1 MKQSRHLFLN
11 YSFPGRSGR
20 RNQRR
25 ATNWRKVGGRTRK
38 TFYSIRRRNIEYSM
52 RPVFIS
58 RDNFLFFLFFL
69 ERSKA
74 NLEILFVSANKRIQ
88 RRSLD
93 RPSSPNTS
101 SRVIH
106 LPMNRWFTY
115 TRQIVKLFVC
125 PFDDVRWRRE
135 RSVCEENKAKR
146 KCACR
151 YFAWIDECDRWRGK
165 EKKKKKKEKRN
176 VGRIRA
182 NLGNMGS
189 SNKAR
194 KHYKK
199 DSRFVTDLYTFTYDD
214 FDLVRFKCN
223 VNTTEWRVS
232 PFHLIERLITFTK

>member
-1 MKQSRHLFLN
+1 
-11 YSFPGRSGR
+11 
-20 RNQRR
+20 
-25 ATNWRKVGGRTRK
+25 
-38 TFYSIRRRNIEYSM
+38 M

-58 RDNFLFFLFFL
+58 RDNFLLFLFFL
-69 ERSKA
+69 ERSKT
-74 NLEILFVSANKRIQ
+74 EISKSCLYPRTNESNDVLSTVHPLQ
-88 RRSLD
+88 
-93 RPSSPNTS
+93 T
-101 SRVIH
+101 H
-106 LPMNRWFTY
+106 LRASYIFRWIDDLRTL
-115 TRQIVKLFVC
+115 VKLWNFSFVRSMT
-125 PFDDVRWRRE
+125 FDKEETVY
-135 RSVCEENKAKR
+135 EENKAKR

-165 EKKKKKKEKRN
+165 EKKKKKEKRN
-176 VGRIRA
+176 VGRIGA

-214 FDLVRFKCN
+214 FDLVRFKWN

>member
-1 MKQSRHLFLN
+1 
-11 YSFPGRSGR
+11 
-20 RNQRR
+20 
-25 ATNWRKVGGRTRK
+25 
-38 TFYSIRRRNIEYSM
+38 M

-58 RDNFLFFLFFL
+58 RDNFLLFLFFL
-69 ERSKA
+69 ERSKT
-74 NLEILFVSANKRIQ
+74 EIS
-88 RRSLD
+88 RSCLYPRTNESND
-93 RPSSPNTS
+93 VLSTVHPLQT
-101 SRVIH
+101 H
-106 LPMNRWFTY
+106 LRASYIFRWIDDLRTL
-115 TRQIVKLFVC
+115 VKLWNFSFVRSMT
-125 PFDDVRWRRE
+125 FDKEETVY
-135 RSVCEENKAKR
+135 EENKAKR

-165 EKKKKKKEKRN
+165 EKKKKKEKRN
-176 VGRIRA
+176 VGRIGA

-232 PFHLIERLITFTK
+232 LFHLIERLITFTK

>member
-1 MKQSRHLFLN
+1 
-11 YSFPGRSGR
+11 
-20 RNQRR
+20 
-25 ATNWRKVGGRTRK
+25 
-38 TFYSIRRRNIEYSM
+38 M

-58 RDNFLFFLFFL
+58 RDNFLLFLFFL
-69 ERSKA
+69 ERSKT
-74 NLEILFVSANKRIQ
+74 EIS
-88 RRSLD
+88 RSCLYPRTNESND
-93 RPSSPNTS
+93 VLSTVHPLQT
-101 SRVIH
+101 H
-106 LPMNRWFTY
+106 LRASYIFRWIDDLRTL
-115 TRQIVKLFVC
+115 VKLWNFSFVRSMT
-125 PFDDVRWRRE
+125 FDKEETVY
-135 RSVCEENKAKR
+135 EENKAKR

-232 PFHLIERLITFTK
+232 LFHLIERLITFTK

>member
-1 MKQSRHLFLN
+1 
-11 YSFPGRSGR
+11 
-20 RNQRR
+20 
-25 ATNWRKVGGRTRK
+25 
-38 TFYSIRRRNIEYSM
+38 M

-58 RDNFLFFLFFL
+58 RDNFLLFLFFL
-69 ERSKA
+69 ERSKT
-74 NLEILFVSANKRIQ
+74 EIS
-88 RRSLD
+88 RSCLYPRTNESND
-93 RPSSPNTS
+93 VLSTVHPLQT
-101 SRVIH
+101 H
-106 LPMNRWFTY
+106 LRASYIFRWIDDLRTL
-115 TRQIVKLFVC
+115 VKLWNFSFVRSMT
-125 PFDDVRWRRE
+125 FDKEETVY
-135 RSVCEENKAKR
+135 EENKAKR

-165 EKKKKKKEKRN
+165 EKKKKKEKRN

-214 FDLVRFKCN
+214 FDLVRFKWN